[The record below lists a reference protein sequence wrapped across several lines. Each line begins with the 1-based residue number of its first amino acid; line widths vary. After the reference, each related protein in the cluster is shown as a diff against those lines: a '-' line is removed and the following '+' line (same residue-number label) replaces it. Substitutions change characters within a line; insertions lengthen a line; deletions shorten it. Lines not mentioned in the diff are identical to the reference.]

1 MDLCINRWNL
11 IMAKSSKKY
20 SFTPRLGHRQSENC
34 LLTND
39 PIMSSPSQKSS
50 ERLRGFYDSPLAS
63 KKQLTSNLLRSPL
76 VQANSNF
83 EPVQRQTL
91 KSLQGKKKQSS
102 TALKISELS
111 YKEHLFHT
119 FQSMKFVKKLPP
131 ADLQQIEEKSVYVKK
146 KPGFEYKKTVVFD
159 LDETLVHCPERVVRK
174 PDVVLKVTFPNGEIM
189 DAPVY
194 VRPFAVECLREA
206 SKNYEVIVFTASH
219 QCYADAVLNYL
230 DPENK
235 YIYLRLYR
243 ESCIQVNEMFIKD
256 LRILKNR
263 CLKNILIVDNATH
276 SFAYQIENG
285 VPIISWHDDLDD
297 KELLN
302 LIEYLQILTVVDD
315 VREINREVFRM
326 HSFYDDYIEQYLK
339 ARF

>member
-1 MDLCINRWNL
+1 
-11 IMAKSSKKY
+11 MAKPGTKY
-20 SFTPRLGHRQSENC
+20 SLTPRLAHRKSENC
-34 LLTND
+34 LLNAD
-39 PIMSSPSQKSS
+39 PGTSSGQRSS
-50 ERLRGFYDSPLAS
+50 RVVYDSPLS
-63 KKQLTSNLLRSPL
+63 HKKQLSSKLIRTPL
-76 VQANSNF
+76 VQSNSSF
-83 EPVQRQTL
+83 APG
-91 KSLQGKKKQSS
+91 QGQGLEGEEKKGLSKVK
-102 TALKISELS
+102 ASELS

-159 LDETLVHCPERVVRK
+159 LDETLVHCPERVGRR
-174 PDVVLKVTFPNGEIM
+174 PDVVLKVRFPNGEIL

-194 VRPFAVECLREA
+194 VRPFAVECLKQA
-206 SKNYEVIVFTASH
+206 SKNYEVVVFTASH

-243 ESCIQVNEMFIKD
+243 ENCIQINDLFIKD

-263 CLKNILIVDNATH
+263 SLKSILIVDNATH

-285 VPIISWHDDLDD
+285 VPIISWHDDPND

-302 LIEYLQILTVVDD
+302 LIEYLQVLTVVDD
-315 VREINREVFRM
+315 IREINREVFRM

-339 ARF
+339 TRF